1 MMMMKFPLLTLRML
15 LSMMLFFTVFGAQAQ
30 DKTRLIGNK
39 PRNGSSNN
47 TFGVIKGDQVG
58 IKMNAGKKPVQ
69 LLVLNFGADN
79 RNDDV
84 VKFKVNV
91 YEFNSEDHGENFV
104 KQDVLGEM
112 PKGKSR
118 INVDLTPFH
127 IVVSGSILVSI
138 EFIKTNNGR
147 EAAFNMGLL
156 NGGTYHYEAGEW
168 KKIPVAGVDFNVL
181 VKKLK

>member
-1 MMMMKFPLLTLRML
+1 MMMKFPPLALKML
-15 LSMMLFFTVFGAQAQ
+15 LAMMLLFAASGAQSQ
-30 DKTRLIGNK
+30 IRTRLIGNK

-47 TFGVIKGDQVG
+47 SFGIIKGDQVG
-58 IKMNAGKKPVQ
+58 VKMSAGKKPVQ
-69 LLVLNFGADN
+69 LLTLNFGADN
-79 RNDDV
+79 RNNDV

-91 YEFNSEDHGENFV
+91 YEFNGEEHGENFV
-104 KQDVLGEM
+104 KQDVGGEM
-112 PKGKSR
+112 PKGKNR
-118 INVDLTPFH
+118 INVDLTPFN

-138 EFIKTNNGR
+138 EFVKTSNGR
-147 EAAFNMGLL
+147 EAAFNMGLF